1 MDLNKITSLHYNDVL
16 NGKITINLNTIKDL
30 NRNLLAQESFI
41 QLVIQYWGEAN
52 KFNEIFV
59 QLEIGVASI
68 IIERL
73 LEKLS
78 DTQLQQ
84 YPLET
89 WIQQLEETIHKS
101 YSSFDKNVVKNYIQ
115 HITNLALNYND
126 NFDDLFDDDES
137 LLDYLDLNPV
147 DNSFLSNDDLL
158 DLVDNNQLFQKSI
171 QQKNH
176 AQTEKEH
183 SLKITDVL
191 ISNKTQSNNYKNQSD
206 NQDKSDNK
214 IQPSPKDNFLDEIT
228 ADSGLIFSKLNRK
241 IKPGEAEKNITRLSR
256 IILNQPDEVNEAT
269 WEYLKK
275 PKFFFSFCVGFASN
289 FLMYEINDK
298 NNPMF
303 KQNFILFCQRL
314 LERTQLS
321 YIALLLHSIIQ
332 NIQDKNINYFSS
344 NKNTYL
350 NLLKPPLKNKE
361 LQNMLYRFA
370 IGDFIDPHELQQI
383 HHLNLLD
390 PVLSVFPSSEFSVQ
404 SNANLPKHQAQ
415 PSSVWSKE
423 IHQSPIKNKYASM
436 IKNEKQTNK
445 KDYSTDPS
453 NLERWTRYQQEY
465 LYTSKNN
472 RFDSPYR
479 DIVEKYLRDNMW
491 SPIFDNNLNNN
502 GLIKQMVFSLFFLN
516 PLPLF
521 FKNPTKTEIFLEQLS
536 LLGVFFKKLTIDKRE
551 VFLEFFKT
559 QLLKSKLDELYLI
572 PENVNKIHTLFTKM
586 VSRFIQNIEDEDEST
601 LLTNVLNE
609 IANGK

>member
-1 MDLNKITSLHYNDVL
+1 MDLNKITFLHYNDVL
-16 NGKITINLNTIKDL
+16 NGRISVNLNTIKDL
-30 NRNLLAQESFI
+30 NRNLLAQENFI
-41 QLVIQYWGEAN
+41 QLVIQHWGEAN

-59 QLEIGVASI
+59 QIELGFASI

-84 YPLET
+84 YPLKT
-89 WIQQLEETIHKS
+89 WIQDLESTIHKS
-101 YSSFDKNVVKNYIQ
+101 YSNFDKKVVENYTQ

-126 NFDDLFDDDES
+126 NFDNLFDEDES
-137 LLDYLDLNPV
+137 LLDYLDLNPI

-171 QQKNH
+171 KQKTNNQIEKD
-176 AQTEKEH
+176 QTQTLKETNEQA
-183 SLKITDVL
+183 K
-191 ISNKTQSNNYKNQSD
+191 SNIESAH
-206 NQDKSDNK
+206 QDKK
-214 IQPSPKDNFLDEIT
+214 IQAPPKDNFLDEIT
-228 ADSGLIFSKLNRK
+228 ADNGLIFSKLNRK

-269 WEYLKK
+269 WEQLKK

-314 LERTQLS
+314 FERTQLS

-332 NIQDKNINYFSS
+332 NIQDKNLNYFSS
-344 NKNTYL
+344 NKKIYL
-350 NLLKPPLKNKE
+350 DLLKTPFKNKE
-361 LQNMLYRFA
+361 LHNMLHRFA

-390 PVLSVFPSSEFSVQ
+390 PVLSAFPSSEHNAQSVV
-404 SNANLPKHQAQ
+404 NLPKHQSTTSS

-423 IHQSPIKNKYASM
+423 THQSPIKNKYASM
-436 IKNEKQTNK
+436 IENEQQSKQKN
-445 KDYSTDPS
+445 YSTDPS

-465 LYTSKNN
+465 LYTFKNN

-479 DIVEKYLRDNMW
+479 DIVEKYLRDNIW
-491 SPIFDNNLNNN
+491 SPVFDNNLDNN
-502 GLIKQMVFSLFFLN
+502 GLIRQMVFSLFFLN

-521 FKNPTKTEIFLEQLS
+521 FKNQTKTEVFLEQLS
-536 LLGVFFKKLTIDKRE
+536 LLGVFFKKLNIDKRE

-572 PENVNKIHTLFTKM
+572 PENVNKIHALFTKM

-601 LLTNVLNE
+601 LLTNILNE
-609 IANGK
+609 IANGQ